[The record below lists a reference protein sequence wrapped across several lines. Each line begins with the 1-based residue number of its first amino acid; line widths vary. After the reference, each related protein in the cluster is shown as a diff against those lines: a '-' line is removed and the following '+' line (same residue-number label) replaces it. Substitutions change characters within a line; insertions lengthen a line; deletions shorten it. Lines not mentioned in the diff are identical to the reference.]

1 MRDARG
7 GGRAV
12 RGEPGIGTSLPV
24 VVRADTGSRRAGV
37 CVGARAG
44 AAPMALPFLLTGVWM
59 AAHGGYTLVH
69 YLGANPRA
77 QTVEG
82 ARA

>member
-1 MRDARG
+1 
-7 GGRAV
+7 
-12 RGEPGIGTSLPV
+12 
-24 VVRADTGSRRAGV
+24 
-37 CVGARAG
+37 
-44 AAPMALPFLLTGVWM
+44 MALPFLLTGVWM